1 MTRVDSTG
9 LAPVPAG
16 KMIGISNTG
25 TTAPWDSSRSDN
37 SP

>member
-9 LAPVPAG
+9 HAPAPAG

-25 TTAPWDSSRSDN
+25 ITAPWDSSRSDKL
-37 SP
+37 P